1 MLCFALIG
9 SAYRRYQTV
18 LLVGVYGDSNLWG
31 LGYIWIG
38 DWLVLGV
45 GVPGLKKS
53 QVLIWTGKGELCFA
67 KNTLLSSDSSPLRYF
82 FLMPGV
88 ISSDIQGFRL
98 TSAAV
103 PLSNC
108 LVQGRGIYF
117 SLLILPFP
125 IYIYLSTVLRSFY
138 LGVLILLF
146 FFTRFSKSLWIRTC
160 NA

>member
-1 MLCFALIG
+1 MGAG
-9 SAYRRYQTV
+9 VYMDWG
-18 LLVGVYGDSNLWG
+18 LVGFGCWSARLEEKPSSNLDRKRG
-31 LGYIWIG
+31 I
-38 DWLVLGV
+38 
-45 GVPGLKKS
+45 
-53 QVLIWTGKGELCFA
+53 ELSCFA

-88 ISSDIQGFRL
+88 IPSDIQGFRL

-117 SLLILPFP
+117 SFLILPFP